1 MLYIILFGIKIFVS
15 FIVSGPCVLNSLF
28 SGTIWR
34 FKIPLL
40 KFSKHIAVGNL
51 LNGKAFKKYAFFKLM
66 AAVMLVGKIFLNYS
80 PVSNGKILYTLK
92 DCSQWHVAYPLNYT
106 LRSLISILLLRY

>member
-1 MLYIILFGIKIFVS
+1 MLYIILCSIKIFVP
-15 FIVSGPCVLNSLF
+15 FIVLNSLF

-51 LNGKAFKKYAFFKLM
+51 LNGNAFKKYAFFKLM
-66 AAVMLVGKIFLNYS
+66 AAVMLVGKIFLNI
-80 PVSNGKILYTLK
+80 VLFLMGKSCI
-92 DCSQWHVAYPLNYT
+92 P
-106 LRSLISILLLRY
+106 